1 MGMSNAE
8 SMGTSRRRPGG
19 TIVGFKVTLLS
30 LAGLMVAT
38 VALQWDI
45 LVYFM
50 ILFPAGA
57 GIVTAILVGS
67 AGLASDI
74 SRIPRWVL
82 LGLAVLTDLIAI
94 GAGYL
99 FFNVQIG

>member
-38 VALQWDI
+38 VVLQWNI

-50 ILFPAGA
+50 VLFPAAA
-57 GIVTAILVGS
+57 GIVTGILVGS
-67 AGLASDI
+67 AGMASDI
-74 SRIPRWVL
+74 EQIPRWL
-82 LGLAVLTDLIAI
+82 LVALALLTDVIAV
-94 GAGYL
+94 GSGYL
-99 FFNVQIG
+99 FFSV

>member
-8 SMGTSRRRPGG
+8 SMGSSRRRPGG

-30 LAGLMVAT
+30 LVGLMVAT

-50 ILFPAGA
+50 ILFPTGA

-67 AGLASDI
+67 AGIASDI
-74 SRIPRWVL
+74 STIPRWVL
-82 LGLAVLTDLIAI
+82 VGLALLTDVIAI
-94 GAGYL
+94 IAGY
-99 FFNVQIG
+99 FFFDVQFA